1 MVTVEQPRP
10 CPTSVAAD
18 LSVFNKLGYI
28 ELNPL
33 LELRF
38 EDSYFL
44 SFPYILRKTIPLSCS
59 PVAVAVL
66 GQ

>member
-10 CPTSVAAD
+10 CPTSVAAE
-18 LSVFNKLGYI
+18 LNVFNKLSYI

-33 LELRF
+33 LELRL

-44 SFPYILRKTIPLSCS
+44 GFPYVLRKAIPLCCS
-59 PVAVAVL
+59 PIAVAVL
-66 GQ
+66 SQ